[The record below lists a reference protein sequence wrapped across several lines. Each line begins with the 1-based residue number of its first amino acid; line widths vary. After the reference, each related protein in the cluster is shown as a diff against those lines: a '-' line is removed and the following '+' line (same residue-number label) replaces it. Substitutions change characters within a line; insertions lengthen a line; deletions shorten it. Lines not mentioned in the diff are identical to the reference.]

1 MYTRDKLSLCGKKG
15 LPFHVGVSIIIF
27 LLILTLSCDLSSL
40 TGGGGTSNQSLIET
54 QTALNVQM
62 TLLAQQA
69 LTDDTATQQAI
80 QTQSAISVAATVAA
94 QSPTQQPPT
103 QEQPPAAE
111 EEATSTP
118 EGSPVNLAG
127 FDDWK
132 SDAEILV
139 YEDITGISDVK
150 RIIKDALDALGLS
163 FEDTKSNA
171 GVFLDELSKTPGDNG
186 WDLIISGVEARRG
199 AGGGGFIEPIHDA
212 IKNNGSAVVMEQWNI
227 DSYSGRVADLFSEC
241 GVAYQQDF
249 HAEGIMSAAGQ
260 VLYILDSTSPIVSEP
275 NGDIRI
281 SNTTDYW
288 PNFYGKGTKDF
299 DYGDKLKKIPGS
311 NAIFVLGLKA
321 NELDQFG
328 TLVNCMDGRLSLLTV
343 STHNYTSDRMRPL
356 WENMIYQALKA
367 RYAYLQSH

>member
-62 TLLAQQA
+62 TLLSQQA
-69 LTDDTATQQAI
+69 QTHDTATQQAI

-150 RIIKDALDALGLS
+150 RIIKDALDALG
-163 FEDTKSNA
+163 
-171 GVFLDELSKTPGDNG
+171 
-186 WDLIISGVEARRG
+186 
-199 AGGGGFIEPIHDA
+199 
-212 IKNNGSAVVMEQWNI
+212 
-227 DSYSGRVADLFSEC
+227 
-241 GVAYQQDF
+241 
-249 HAEGIMSAAGQ
+249 
-260 VLYILDSTSPIVSEP
+260 
-275 NGDIRI
+275 
-281 SNTTDYW
+281 
-288 PNFYGKGTKDF
+288 
-299 DYGDKLKKIPGS
+299 
-311 NAIFVLGLKA
+311 
-321 NELDQFG
+321 
-328 TLVNCMDGRLSLLTV
+328 
-343 STHNYTSDRMRPL
+343 
-356 WENMIYQALKA
+356 
-367 RYAYLQSH
+367 